1 MNVAEK
7 VRQQI
12 QSTVAEA
19 LQQARFDGAVGLERD
34 VTADEITVERPKD
47 RSHGDWATNAAMV
60 LAKEARMAPR
70 AIAEAVIER
79 LNFSGTLIERAE
91 VAGPGFV
98 NFFLKDG
105 WYEEVLGTVLTV
117 GDEYGR
123 SDAGQGQRVL
133 VEFVSANPT
142 GPLNV
147 VSARHATV
155 GDVLC
160 NVMAAAGYEVDREYY
175 VNDAGNQTR
184 MLGAAMDVRIRQLE
198 GEDAELPD
206 GAYLGEYIIPVA
218 QAFLDEHGT
227 AKRPDR
233 RPPWE
238 NTPDAAEETVAGAAG
253 DTSEADEDNADAEK
267 APAWRKDPE
276 YEAWLQELAAFAVQH
291 FVAEQRK
298 TLRDYRVE
306 FNRWFH
312 ESEVRRAGGPEEV
325 VRRLGEAGHTYEAD
339 GAVWLRT
346 TDFGD
351 DKDRVLVKSDGE
363 FTYVVPDTAYHVDKL
378 KRGYDL
384 LINLL
389 GRDHF
394 GYDIRLKAPLAAL
407 GYDTNKLEI
416 IYLQMVHL
424 VRGGEGVRMSKRR
437 GEFVSMADFLEEVSV
452 DAARWFFLMR
462 STDVELD
469 FDLDLANMQTSDNP
483 VYYVQYAHAR
493 ICSIFRQVEESSPE
507 LAAKLDG
514 AAAARLQHEAER
526 ALLDKLAEFPDEI
539 VLAAERREPHRITR
553 YAHETASAFHT
564 FYTHCR
570 VLGDDE
576 ELSKA
581 RLALCAATRT
591 VLANALRL
599 LGIQTPETM

>member
-1 MNVAEK
+1 MNVNVAEK
-7 VRQQI
+7 VREQI
-12 QSTVAEA
+12 QNAVAEA
-19 LQQARFDGAVGLERD
+19 LQQARFAGAVGLARD

-70 AIAEAVIER
+70 AIAEAVIEQI
-79 LNFSGTLIERAE
+79 NFSGTLIERAE
-91 VAGPGFV
+91 VAGPGFI
-98 NFFLKDG
+98 NFFLKDD
-105 WYEEVLGTVLTV
+105 WYEEVLRTILT
-117 GDEYGR
+117 GGAEYGR
-123 SDAGQGQRVL
+123 GDAGRGRRVL

-160 NVMAAAGYEVDREYY
+160 NVMAAAGYDVDREYY

-184 MLGAAMDVRIRQLE
+184 MLGAAMDVRIRQLQ
-198 GEDAELPD
+198 GEDAELPE

-218 QAFLDEHGT
+218 QAFLDAHGT

-238 NTPDAAEETVAGAAG
+238 TTAETAGQATSDTNDA
-253 DTSEADEDNADAEK
+253 DDDEIDG
-267 APAWRKDPE
+267 APAWRSDPE
-276 YEAWLQELAAFAVQH
+276 YEAWLRELAAFAVRH
-291 FVAEQRK
+291 FVEEQRE
-298 TLRDYRVE
+298 TLREYGVE
-306 FNRWFH
+306 FDRWFH
-312 ESEVRRAGGPEEV
+312 ETEVREAGGPEEV
-325 VRRLGEAGHTYEAD
+325 VRRLAEAGHTYEAD
-339 GAVWLRT
+339 GAVWMKST
-346 TDFGD
+346 EFGD
-351 DKDRVLVKSDGE
+351 DKDRVVVKSDGE
-363 FTYVVPDTAYHVDKL
+363 FTYVVPDTAYHVNKL
-378 KRGYDL
+378 QRGYDL

-394 GYDIRLKAPLAAL
+394 GYHVRLKAPLAAL
-407 GYDTNKLEI
+407 GYDTDKLEI

-437 GEFVSMADFLEEVSV
+437 GEFVSMADFLNEVSV

-469 FDLDLANMQTSDNP
+469 FDLDLANLQTSDNP

-493 ICSIFRQVEESSPE
+493 ICSIFRQVDESTPE
-507 LAAKLDG
+507 LAAGLDE
-514 AAAARLQHEAER
+514 AAAARLEHPAER
-526 ALLDKLAEFPDEI
+526 ALLDKLAEFADEV

-591 VLANALRL
+591 VLANALGL
-599 LGIQTPETM
+599 LGINAPETM